1 MRKSLRS
8 SSSRTGSYL
17 SQLFTFIALLVL
29 ATPSL
34 TQAAE
39 GEEQAR
45 AHFRL
50 GRAYYENGDF
60 GKAATEFE
68 SAFRISQR
76 PGLLYNIYLA
86 YRDASDVP
94 HAAEALRKYL
104 ELEKEVENRGQ
115 LTARLAAMDRALA
128 EEAAQSAAAAE
139 APAAALSQSS
149 PSTLTPA
156 QAAAAPQS
164 NPGKAPS
171 AAAEPTP
178 AEASQP
184 TAANEPMPPAGA
196 ASSSQQPDAQGPTRL
211 WPVVLMAGGGVLVA
225 SSVITGVLALGKRS
239 DLSSAH
245 DECTSQGNCSSLPA
259 DRLRQLEDT
268 RKSGTTLAT
277 MTDVLLFGGIAV
289 AAAGAAWFVL
299 TPSRESRAEAAP
311 QASFACMP
319 GNCAARLSVRF

>member
-1 MRKSLRS
+1 L
-8 SSSRTGSYL
+8 
-17 SQLFTFIALLVL
+17 TFIALLVL

-34 TQAAE
+34 AQAAE

-128 EEAAQSAAAAE
+128 EEAAQAAQEPASA
-139 APAAALSQSS
+139 PPQST
-149 PSTLTPA
+149 STLAPV

-164 NPGKAPS
+164 STARAAGT
-171 AAAEPTP
+171 AAEAAP
-178 AEASQP
+178 P
-184 TAANEPMPPAGA
+184 TAASEPMPPAGA
-196 ASSSQQPDAQGPTRL
+196 ASSTRQPEAQGPDRL
-211 WPVVLMAGGGVLVA
+211 WPIVLMAGGGVLVA
-225 SSVITGVLALGKRS
+225 SSALTGVLALGKRS

-245 DECTSQGNCSSLPA
+245 DECTSQGNCGSLPA

-268 RKSGTTLAT
+268 RKSGSMLAT

-289 AAAGAAWFVL
+289 AAAGATWFVL
-299 TPSRESRAEAAP
+299 TPSRENHTEPAP
-311 QASFACMP
+311 QASFACLP
-319 GNCAARLSVRF
+319 GSCAARLSVRF